1 VDSAAAVAPCRA
13 SGRPSITGLSWGRP
27 ACPSRLRGLQRGG
40 QQRGWVLAP
49 LFRSDGQA
57 RLLAELFLPGDAEL
71 SISDLAG
78 HASLVY
84 GSAHREVER
93 LLEAGPLAERRL
105 GNSRLIRPNPDSPL
119 TAPVRDLLLVCGG
132 PVPLVAAELS
142 AIDGVETAFLFG
154 SFAARMRGVPGDPPN
169 DIDVMVVG
177 APDPTAVYAAARRV
191 SHQVGRPLSPTIMS
205 RGELQAH
212 SGFLSRV
219 KENPTVAIIPSD
231 PPRQ

>member
-1 VDSAAAVAPCRA
+1 MRTAP
-13 SGRPSITGLSWGRP
+13 PL
-27 ACPSRLRGLQRGG
+27 
-40 QQRGWVLAP
+40 LAP

-57 RLLAELFLPGDAEL
+57 RLLAELFLSGDAEL

-78 HASLVY
+78 RAALAY

-93 LLEAGPLAERRL
+93 LLGAGLLAERRV

-119 TAPVRDLLLVCGG
+119 TAPVRDLLLVSGG
-132 PVPLVAAELS
+132 PVPLMAAELS

-177 APDPTAVYAAARRV
+177 APNPTAVYAAARRV
-191 SHQVGRPLSPTIMS
+191 SDQVGRPVRPTIMS
-205 RGELQAH
+205 REELQAD
-212 SGFLSRV
+212 SGFLSHV
-219 KENPTVAIIPSD
+219 KENPTVAIIPGD
-231 PPRQ
+231 PPWQ